1 MKRII
6 LTLTLLICFFYLNAQ
21 QGFQSYADGSPAT
34 LIKKTDVEGTE
45 LLYEN
50 WLPATIKSSN
60 GKEYTNVMVKYNLL
74 EDVPYFLGKGDV
86 TMIFSSP
93 IKEFVIE
100 DKVGAKK
107 RIFRAGFPSY
117 NQFTTSTFFEVL
129 VDGKIKLLKKQGKR
143 ITEAR
148 AYNSA
153 TTVKSIID
161 DVSYYL
167 HENNQLI
174 AIKRDKKF
182 FLSRPKITEATLTIL
197 NDKKVNFRDQDTL
210 IEIVKTFN

>member
-74 EDVPYFLGKGDV
+74 EDVPYFLGKRDV

-100 DKVGAKK
+100 DKVGDNK